1 MTRKVIYKPRSWR
14 DYNKALIQRGSLF
27 LWINEEILEH
37 WRAPP
42 IKQRGAPRRYSD
54 LAIKTILELK
64 FLFNLT
70 LRAAQGLFESL
81 FKLLGIDIPVP
92 NYSTLSRR
100 LRKLESELKTD
111 NSNEAVSL
119 AIDSSGLKVYG
130 EGEWKVRIHGYSKR
144 RTWRKFHLG
153 IDINNQTIRA
163 ATVTTNDFKDSEVF
177 EETISQI
184 TNPINDIIG
193 DGAYDSKNC
202 YDTCQAINANPIF
215 PPREG
220 AVIHQHGNSKA
231 EPLARDQAVRDV
243 RALGK
248 KGWKEKSDYH
258 RRSLAETAMFRF
270 KKQFTAELKSRN
282 FDNQANEVFIKCGIL
297 NQFAKIG
304 LANSVPYW

>member
-1 MTRKVIYKPRSWR
+1 MTRKVIYKPRSWH
-14 DYNKALIQRGSLF
+14 DYNKALIQRGSLS
-27 LWINEEILEH
+27 LWINEEILDH
-37 WRAPP
+37 WGAPP
-42 IKQRGAPRRYSD
+42 IKQRGAPRKYSD
-54 LAIKTILELK
+54 LAIKTIFELK

-100 LRKLESELKTD
+100 LRRLESELKTD

-130 EGEWKVRIHGYSKR
+130 EGEWKVRTHGYSKR
-144 RTWRKFHLG
+144 RTWRKCHLG
-153 IDINNQTIRA
+153 IDVNNQMIRA

-177 EETISQI
+177 EETVSQI

-202 YDTCQAINANPIF
+202 YDACQSINATPIF
-215 PPREG
+215 PPRED

-231 EPLARDQAVRDV
+231 EPLARDQAVRDI
-243 RALGK
+243 RQLGK
-248 KGWKEKSDYH
+248 KAWKKNSGYH

-297 NQFAKIG
+297 NQFTTIG
-304 LANSVPYW
+304 LANSVAQR